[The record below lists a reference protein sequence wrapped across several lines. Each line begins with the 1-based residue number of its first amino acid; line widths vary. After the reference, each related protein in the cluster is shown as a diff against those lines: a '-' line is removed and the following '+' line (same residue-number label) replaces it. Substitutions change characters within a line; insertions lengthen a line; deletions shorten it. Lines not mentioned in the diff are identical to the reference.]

1 MPDHRSSQIMPS
13 SIMASHHVPLMIVV
27 FGRPGAGKTT
37 VSEEAVRLLNTK
49 TCSVETAATANY
61 LHLDLDVCVP
71 QWMRDNFAKGI
82 YPTIQQRATFIT
94 DACKYVNEQMMIQSQ
109 SASAK
114 EKLVVIIAFSFV
126 NTDMRIKFR
135 EQFPHS
141 NWILID
147 TTKDIAEDR
156 ITRREGHY
164 YKGANN
170 ACSCTD
176 EAEKEHASLHD
187 TSENKS
193 NRDVTEASDNN
204 EWEFQPVDFNHIIL
218 DGCETISNNARRIVE
233 FIQSETS
240 QHSS

>member
-1 MPDHRSSQIMPS
+1 
-13 SIMASHHVPLMIVV
+13 
-27 FGRPGAGKTT
+27 
-37 VSEEAVRLLNTK
+37 
-49 TCSVETAATANY
+49 
-61 LHLDLDVCVP
+61 
-71 QWMRDNFAKGI
+71 
-82 YPTIQQRATFIT
+82 
-94 DACKYVNEQMMIQSQ
+94 MIQSQ

-114 EKLVVIIAFSFV
+114 EKLVIIIAFSFV

-135 EQFPHS
+135 EQFPRS

-156 ITRREGHY
+156 ITRREGHF

-170 ACSCTD
+170 ACTD
-176 EAEKEHASLHD
+176 EVEKESASLHD
-187 TSENKS
+187 TSENKRNS
-193 NRDVTEASDNN
+193 DVTGVSDNN